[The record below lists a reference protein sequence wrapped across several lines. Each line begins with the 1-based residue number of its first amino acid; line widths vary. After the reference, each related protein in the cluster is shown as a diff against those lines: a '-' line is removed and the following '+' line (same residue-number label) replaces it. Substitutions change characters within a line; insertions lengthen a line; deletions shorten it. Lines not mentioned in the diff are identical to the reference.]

1 MNLIDLI
8 SQKLEIIRLEKRYTR
23 RRNRRSTFVSEA
35 QYVDGE
41 YVYSPNSAYS
51 LKCSAGNSDNDDDS
65 GSKDSSS
72 KGSSQ
77 SKASSRMSKMGLE
90 KMDWRK
96 GREERDDKSRVSVRE
111 VKWDDGA
118 RS

>member
-8 SQKLEIIRLEKRYTR
+8 YQRFEIIRLENRYTR

-51 LKCSAGNSDNDDDS
+51 VKCSAGNSDDEDS
-65 GSKDSSS
+65 GSKESSSKDSSS

-77 SKASSRMSKMGLE
+77 SKASRRMSKMGLE

-96 GREERDDKSRVSVRE
+96 GREGRDKSTVSVRE
-111 VKWDDGA
+111 
-118 RS
+118 